1 MVQEIVQ
8 LNPRHEEYYYVSA
21 ERPTEVANYK
31 FSFLK
36 RIMHDE
42 EENTK
47 VEEENIFKMPERK
60 DITKTLDQALTHRQ
74 LTLTLKIIN
83 YLETSLRLSIKR
95 IDVKMGSNK
104 SKEPFLMSIL
114 KLVNGVSYRFFEVAN
129 IRRGHTINIHNFLEA
144 H

>member
-21 ERPTEVANYK
+21 ERPTEVTNYK

-47 VEEENIFKMPERK
+47 VEEENIFKMP
-60 DITKTLDQALTHRQ
+60 
-74 LTLTLKIIN
+74 
-83 YLETSLRLSIKR
+83 
-95 IDVKMGSNK
+95 
-104 SKEPFLMSIL
+104 
-114 KLVNGVSYRFFEVAN
+114 
-129 IRRGHTINIHNFLEA
+129 
-144 H
+144 